1 MKKKQLFFI
10 VITIFFTECM
20 VVNSVSF
27 MTSEIS
33 VELGE
38 FVLTENQI
46 DEEVEFFLDESINSL
61 IKDSEVDEANDE

>member
-10 VITIFFTECM
+10 IITIFFTECM

-38 FVLTENQI
+38 FVL
-46 DEEVEFFLDESINSL
+46 DESIDIL
-61 IKDSEVDEANDE
+61 IKDSKVDEANVE

>member
-38 FVLTENQI
+38 FVL
-46 DEEVEFFLDESINSL
+46 DESIDIL
-61 IKDSEVDEANDE
+61 IKDSKVDEANVE